1 MLSTAFTTRTSLR
14 GASRLRTISG
24 ENRVSAAEIA
34 ILFACGALAALA
46 IGLVHLRVGMPGHAI
61 FRAVLPMA
69 MGLALVPR
77 RSSGMVMSFGAGV
90 TAAAMSVGQFG
101 FFPPAA
107 LLSILILGPALD
119 VALLGKPQGWRLY
132 TRFILAGAAAN
143 LAAFSAKVALVAL
156 GWEMRG
162 GRHFMEFWSAPLLS
176 FAIWGAV
183 AGLVSAA
190 ICFRLRAHDDLRRA

>member
-1 MLSTAFTTRTSLR
+1 LR
-14 GASRLRTISG
+14 GASRLRVISG
-24 ENRVSAAEIA
+24 ADRVSAAEIA
-34 ILFACGALAALA
+34 ILFAFGAAAAMA
-46 IGLVHLRVGMPGHAI
+46 IGLVHLRLGSPGNAI

-77 RSSGMVMSFGAGV
+77 RSSGMVMSFGAGL
-90 TAAAMSVGQFG
+90 TAAAMSVGHVG

-132 TRFILAGAAAN
+132 ARFILTGAAAN
-143 LAAFSAKVALVAL
+143 LFAFATKVALVAL
-156 GWEMRG
+156 GLEMRG
-162 GRHFMEFWSAPLLS
+162 GRHFMEFWSMALVW
-176 FAIWGAV
+176 FVFWGAV

-190 ICFRLRAHDDLRRA
+190 ICFRLRADDDLRRA